1 MKRLI
6 PALALLA
13 LAVFVA
19 ACSGGGSGT
28 AAPAS
33 APASAA
39 ASGDPNAVAISAKD
53 LKFSTDRLTGPANK
67 PFQIAFNN
75 EEGAPHNVSIYKDES
90 ASEQILVED
99 PFGGPKTVTY
109 DVPALAPASYFFR
122 CDVHPDMK
130 GTLEIK

>member
-13 LAVFVA
+13 LAMLLA
-19 ACSGGGSGT
+19 ACTGGGSGAGT
-28 AAPAS
+28 AAAPTTAAS
-33 APASAA
+33 A
-39 ASGDPNAVAISAKD
+39 DPNAVAISAKD
-53 LKFSTDRLTGPANK
+53 LKFSTDRLSGPANK

-90 ASEQILVED
+90 ASEKVLVEE
-99 PFGGPKTVTY
+99 PFSGPKAVTY
-109 DVPALAPASYFFR
+109 NVPALAPASYFFR

-130 GTLEIK
+130 GTLDIK

>member
-1 MKRLI
+1 MKRLT

-19 ACSGGGSGT
+19 ACTGGGSGT

-33 APASAA
+33 AAASA
-39 ASGDPNAVAISAKD
+39 DPNAVAISARD
-53 LKFSTDRLTGPANK
+53 LKFSTDRLEGPANK

-75 EEGAPHNVSIYKDES
+75 EEGAPHNVSIYRDES
-90 ASEQILVED
+90 ASEQILVEE
-99 PFGGPKTVTY
+99 PFGGPKAVTY
-109 DVPALAPASYFFR
+109 NVPALAPGSYFFR

-130 GTLEIK
+130 GTLEVK

>member
-1 MKRLI
+1 MKRPV

-13 LAVFVA
+13 LAMLLA
-19 ACSGGGSGT
+19 ACTGGGSGSGT
-28 AAPAS
+28 S

-90 ASEQILVED
+90 ASEKILVED
-99 PFGGPKTVTY
+99 PFGGPKSVIY
-109 DVPALAPASYFFR
+109 DVPALAPGAYFFR

-130 GTLEIK
+130 GTLDIQ